1 MQIITVILAGGSG
14 TRLAPLSLTSQ
25 GKLPKQFLALVGQK
39 TMLQETL
46 DRVPKGSEIIIVP
59 ETRFADV
66 VRTQAGKN
74 VEILSEPF
82 GCNTAPAVGLA
93 ARYAIEKWGD
103 LDAVLFFMPADHM
116 MKTKAFQAYF
126 EQATTAAFNTG
137 KIITIGISPTRPE
150 TGYGYIKVKP
160 QIGNAPCAVEKF
172 VEKPS
177 LKTAE
182 KYIAEG
188 NYYWNAGIFAMK
200 IKTALTAMEKDARE
214 IAERLS
220 QIDFQAVD
228 LQAEIARKY
237 DEIKDIKQNIS
248 IDYAVMEKE
257 AKNMLLIPAD
267 KALGWNDVGG
277 WVSLAEY
284 IKPDQNNNL
293 IINYLNDKLTLT
305 NCKNLLVIT
314 SVNGTLITTQEL
326 APRAKDIISGIN
338 AGKVSDLIDCTK
350 VTVENK
356 TDTYL
361 GVIGL
366 QNVTISYTA
375 GKLNITQA

>member
-14 TRLAPLSLTSQ
+14 TRLAPLSLTGP
-25 GKLPKQFLALVGQK
+25 GKLPKQFLALVGQR

-46 DRVPKGSEIIIVP
+46 ARIPKGSDVIIVP
-59 ETRFADV
+59 ETKFADV
-66 VRTQAGKN
+66 VRTQAGKE

-93 ARYAIEKWGD
+93 ARYALEKWGND
-103 LDAVLFFMPADHM
+103 DAVLFFMPADHM
-116 MKTKAFQAYF
+116 MNAPAFQKYYELA
-126 EQATTAAFNTG
+126 TAAAFKTG

-160 QIGNAPCAVEKF
+160 QLDTEPCAVEKF

-182 KYIAEG
+182 KYLSEG
-188 NYYWNAGIFAMK
+188 GYYWNAGIFAMK
-200 IKTALTAMEKDARE
+200 IKTALNTLEKDARE

-220 QIDFQAVD
+220 QIDFNTTD
-228 LQAEIARKY
+228 LQADIARKY
-237 DEIKDIKQNIS
+237 EEIKDIKQNIS

-267 KALGWNDVGG
+267 KSLAWNDVGG
-277 WVSLAEY
+277 WIALSEY
-284 IKPDQNNNL
+284 VKPDKDNNL
-293 IINYLNDKLTLT
+293 VLNYMKTEIKLS
-305 NCKNLLVIT
+305 NCKGLLIVT
-314 SVNGTLITTQEL
+314 SENGILITTQEL
-326 APRAKDIISGIN
+326 APRAKDIIPGIQ
-338 AGKVSDLIDCTK
+338 AKKTTELIDVK
-350 VTVENK
+350 EVTIQN
-356 TDTYL
+356 TTQLYL

-366 QNVTISYTA
+366 QNMSISYDGTS
-375 GKLNITQA
+375 LHVTQL